1 MTFSGKHPQPPQH
14 LEEAQ
19 EGISHGQIPAQDP
32 TKCQCQVNYAS
43 RNTGMK
49 EAYQDNY

>member
-1 MTFSGKHPQPPQH
+1 MTFSGKHQQPPQH

-32 TKCQCQVNYAS
+32 TIENVKLVKHL
-43 RNTGMK
+43 GID
-49 EAYQDNY
+49 E